1 MRDTR
6 TSWTLRARAV
16 LARVRVAAGFVLG
29 AIVLWLAEPTRASLT
44 AGTAIAALG
53 EAVRFWAAG
62 HLHKSREVTASG
74 PYRWSAHPLYIGS
87 SVMGIG
93 LAVACHS
100 IAATLV
106 IGIYLGVAL
115 TVAARNE
122 EAFLRQKFGAEY
134 DRYHAG
140 DAADRSHA
148 AGEPRRFSFGQ
159 AIANR
164 EYRAVVGLL
173 AAALLLALKAA
184 YDI

>member
-1 MRDTR
+1 MRDAR
-6 TSWTLRARAV
+6 ISWAVRARTV
-16 LARVRVAAGFVLG
+16 LARVRVGAGFVLG
-29 AIVLWLAEPTRASLT
+29 AVVLWLAEPTRASLT

-62 HLHKSREVTASG
+62 HLQKSREVTASG
-74 PYRWSAHPLYIGS
+74 PYRWSAHPLYVGS

-100 IAATLV
+100 LAVTLV
-106 IGIYLGVAL
+106 IALYLGVTL
-115 TVAARNE
+115 TVAARHE

-134 DRYHAG
+134 DRYQDG
-140 DAADRSHA
+140 DAADRSRTG
-148 AGEPRRFSFGQ
+148 GEPRRFSFGQ

-164 EYRAVVGLL
+164 EYRAVIGLL